1 MIRSGLTIA
10 TGLAAAALL
19 TAGSA
24 MAQAPEASEP
34 AFRFGEPAVFEM
46 GELEA
51 AVSVV
56 IPAAARPS
64 AEQETSTAGLI
75 TAEDLQ
81 AAQPAPDQAAASA
94 LPWYERFTVSTPS
107 EFRSAWGEE
116 AAQFRF
122 SAGERWGFTLGL
134 AESERGPQFE
144 LDDVSAGAFYELNS
158 RFRVGTNLRFTS
170 PTEDVFG
177 QQQDEE
183 RVPELKFESA
193 FRF

>member
-1 MIRSGLTIA
+1 MVRMGLKIA
-10 TGLAAAALL
+10 TGLGAAAML

-24 MAQAPEASEP
+24 FAQAGGPAEP
-34 AFRFGEPAVFEM
+34 AFRFGESPLFTVQ
-46 GELEA
+46 ELEA
-51 AVSVV
+51 AVAVSL
-56 IPAAARPS
+56 PS
-64 AEQETSTAGLI
+64 APRQGDGETSMAGLPQSGGL
-75 TAEDLQ
+75 EPVVQ
-81 AAQPAPDQAAASA
+81 AADTGSASA

-116 AAQFRF
+116 AAEFRF

-134 AESERGPQFE
+134 AETERGPQFE

-158 RFRVGTNLRFTS
+158 RFRVGTNLRFSS
-170 PTEDVFG
+170 PTQDVFG
-177 QQQDEE
+177 QQGEE